1 MPRPSRPAIPAA
13 PDSTPARVLGSA
25 LGGVLAVLAN
35 APAIVPRRQPLHE
48 RGATWDAVWRV
59 HTPWP
64 ESGVEVL
71 ASAGETPVLVRT
83 SRAMGLPAP
92 WPDISGLA
100 VRFPDDAALLFAS
113 TGTGPRTRRLL
124 ALRTPDA
131 VDPLTTLLPLH
142 TRLGRVELGAQVDGR
157 TVRILTSLEG
167 GPWVDR
173 AAVRLGGRAG
183 AVVRFDPLHP
193 PRGLAWSGFWAAA
206 RRPAYA
212 PARRI
217 TPGAE

>member
-1 MPRPSRPAIPAA
+1 MPASASA
-13 PDSTPARVLGSA
+13 PARVLGSA

-48 RGATWDAVWRV
+48 RGQTRDAVWSV

-71 ASAGETPVLVRT
+71 AAAGETPVLART
-83 SRAMGLPAP
+83 SRALGVPSP

-100 VRFPDDAALLFAS
+100 LRFPDDAALLFAS

-142 TRLGRVELGAQVDGR
+142 TRLGRVEFGAQVDGR
-157 TVRILTSLEG
+157 TVRVLTSLEG
-167 GPWVDR
+167 DPWVDR
-173 AAVRLGGRAG
+173 AAVHLGERAG
-183 AVVRFDPLHP
+183 TVVRFDPLHP
-193 PRGLAWSGFWAAA
+193 PHGLAWSGFWAAA
-206 RRPAYA
+206 RRPAYTL
-212 PARRI
+212 ARRI